1 MPMMSQPPP
10 LLSLSLNSFIRI
22 YAMDPARQISEV
34 LRRVQQSSGYDF
46 YRTLNLAITARINS
60 KSQDEIAYI
69 LNTSSR
75 PDEISYNK
83 AAFDAFEKKFGSKKK
98 LTKFEKKG
106 SLKLADGRIV
116 INVSPIFM
124 VETTASM
131 DVYHIWA
138 MQNPKMDKSKANCAC
153 YVLEQAFKKTAPNY
167 HYKLFDA
174 TSSKTYSGSSNTTG
188 LAVSSVAENMAKW
201 IENS

>member
-1 MPMMSQPPP
+1 MISQMPP
-10 LLSLSLNSFIRI
+10 LLSLSLNSFVRI

-46 YRTLNLAITARINS
+46 YRTLNLAIAAHINS

-69 LNTSSR
+69 LNNASR

-83 AAFDAFEKKFGSKKK
+83 AAFDSFDKKFGSKKK
-98 LTKFEKKG
+98 LTRFEKKG
-106 SLKLADGRIV
+106 SVKLADGKIV
-116 INVSPIFM
+116 INVSPSFM
-124 VETTASM
+124 VETSASM

-138 MQNPKMDKSKANCAC
+138 IQNPKMDKSKANCAC
-153 YVLEQAFKKTAPNY
+153 YLMEQAFKKSAPNY
-167 HYKLFDA
+167 QYKLFDA

-188 LAVSSVAENMAKW
+188 LAVSSVADNMAKW

>member
-46 YRTLNLAITARINS
+46 YRTMNLAITARINS

-69 LNTSSR
+69 LNASSR

-83 AAFDAFEKKFGSKKK
+83 AAYDAFEKKFGSKKK
-98 LTKFEKKG
+98 LTTFEKKG
-106 SLKLADGRIV
+106 SVKLADGKIV
-116 INVSPIFM
+116 INVMPSFM
-124 VETTASM
+124 VETSASM

-138 MQNPKMDKSKANCAC
+138 IQNPKMDKSKANCAC
-153 YVLEQAFKKTAPNY
+153 YVMEQAFKKSAPNY
-167 HYKLFDA
+167 RYKLFDA

-188 LAVSSVAENMAKW
+188 LAVSSVADNMAKW